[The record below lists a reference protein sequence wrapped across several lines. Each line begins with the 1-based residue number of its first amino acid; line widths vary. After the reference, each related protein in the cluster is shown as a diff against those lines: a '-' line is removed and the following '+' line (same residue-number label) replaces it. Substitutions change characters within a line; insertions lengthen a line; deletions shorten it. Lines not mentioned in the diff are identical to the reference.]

1 VAFSDNNLG
10 GSRYKRFVAKLSEI
24 FYEFSLF
31 ERVLAFVFA
40 ALLAYASFSIVLK
53 LNGHFLVEVPAEGG
67 KMEEGMLGTPRF
79 VNPVLATTDTDRDL
93 TALLYSGLLRL
104 NAAGELVPDLAE
116 SYTISD
122 DGLTY
127 YFKLREDAVF
137 HDGTPVTTDD
147 VIFTILKT
155 QDPAIKSPKRPNWDG
170 VRVEKINEHE
180 IEFTLSSPYSPFIY
194 NTTLGILP
202 EHKWNLITAEEFPFS
217 SLNTNPIGSGP
228 YELAGVE
235 KDEDEIITAYDLQGF
250 SKYTIKKPYISKI
263 YIAFYKNE
271 DEMLAAFN
279 KKQITSMHS
288 VTPSNIA
295 GLNLRKENV
304 VTLPYSRIFAL
315 FFNQNKSAVLTDKN
329 LRDALDTAIDREEIV
344 DTILS
349 GYATPLYSPL
359 TLFSAATSASTST
372 EKAYGIDAAKEKLV
386 GLEDKYNTSTS
397 TDAEGNATQR
407 VSFTIAT
414 NNVPELVAVGEKI
427 VDTYN
432 AIGINTELKIYDTND
447 LTANVIRPR
456 EYEAILFGNVIN
468 RDLDYYAFWHS
479 SQRND
484 PGLNLASYTSIE
496 GDKALEEARSS
507 IDVEEKLPLLQKF
520 ENQVINDIPAVFLY
534 SPDFIYV
541 VPQIVRA
548 QYPQIIVTPADRFA
562 EVYNWYIE
570 TDTVWKIFAQ
580 KNT

>member
-1 VAFSDNNLG
+1 MAFSDNNLR
-10 GSRYKRFVAKLSEI
+10 GSKYKRFVAKLTEI

-40 ALLAYASFSIVLK
+40 ALLVYASFSIVLK
-53 LNGHFLVEVPAEGG
+53 LNGQFLVEVPADGG
-67 KMEEGMLGTPRF
+67 QIEEGMLGTPRF
-79 VNPVLATTDTDRDL
+79 VNPVLATSDTDRDL
-93 TALLYSGLLRL
+93 SALMYSGLLRL

-116 SYTISD
+116 SFTISE

-127 YFKLREDAVF
+127 YFKLRENTVF
-137 HDGTPVTTDD
+137 HDGTPVTTGD

-170 VRVEKINEHE
+170 VRAEVINEHE

-202 EHKWNLITAEEFPFS
+202 EHKWKDITAEEFPFS
-217 SLNTNPIGSGP
+217 SLNTNPVGSGP
-228 YELAGVE
+228 YVLSEVK
-235 KDEDEIITAYDLQGF
+235 KDEDEIITSYELKSF
-250 SKYTIKKPYISKI
+250 SKYAIKKPYINKI
-263 YIAFYKNE
+263 LISFFKNE
-271 DEMLAAFN
+271 DEMLAAFD
-279 KKQITSMHS
+279 KRLITSMHS

-295 GLNLRKENV
+295 GLDLKKETV

-329 LRDALDTAIDREEIV
+329 LREVLDTAINREEIV
-344 DTILS
+344 ESVMS

-359 TLFSAATSASTST
+359 TLFTNSTST
-372 EKAYGIDAAKEKLV
+372 RKTYGIDQAREKLA
-386 GLEDKYNTSTS
+386 GLGDKYNTSTS
-397 TDAEGNATQR
+397 TDADGNTTQK

-414 NNVPELVAVGEKI
+414 NDVPEFVAVGSKI
-427 VDTYN
+427 VDAYK

-456 EYEAILFGNVIN
+456 EYDAILFGNVIN

-496 GDKALEEARSS
+496 GDRALVEARSS
-507 IDVEEKLPLLQKF
+507 IDLEEKLPLLQKF

-580 KNT
+580 KDEE

>member
-1 VAFSDNNLG
+1 MAFSDNNLR
-10 GSRYKRFVAKLSEI
+10 GSKYKRFVAKLTEI

-31 ERVLAFVFA
+31 ERVLAFAFA
-40 ALLAYASFSIVLK
+40 AMLAYASFSIVLK
-53 LNGHFLVEVPAEGG
+53 LNGQFLVEVPADGG
-67 KMEEGMLGTPRF
+67 QLEEGMLATPRF
-79 VNPVLATTDTDRDL
+79 VNPVLATSDTDRDL
-93 TALLYSGLLRL
+93 SALMYSGLLRL

-116 SYTISD
+116 SFTISD

-137 HDGTPVTTDD
+137 HDGTPVTTAD

-170 VRVEKINEHE
+170 VRAEVINEHE
-180 IEFTLSSPYSPFIY
+180 IEFTLGSPYAPFIY

-202 EHKWNLITAEEFPFS
+202 EHKWKDITAEEFPFS
-217 SLNTNPIGSGP
+217 SLNTNPVGSGP
-228 YELAGVE
+228 FELTGVE
-235 KDEDEIITAYDLQGF
+235 KDEDEIITAYELKSF
-250 SKYTIKKPYISKI
+250 SKYAIKKPYIDKMT
-263 YIAFYKNE
+263 IAFFKNE
-271 DEMLAAFN
+271 TDMIAAFD

-315 FFNQNKSAVLTDKN
+315 FFNQNKSAVLTDKS
-329 LRDALDTAIDREEIV
+329 LRDVLDTAIDREKIV
-344 DTILS
+344 ESVMS

-359 TLFSAATSASTST
+359 TLFANSTSTQKAYGTDEARLKLADLGDKYSASTST
-372 EKAYGIDAAKEKLV
+372 DA
-386 GLEDKYNTSTS
+386 D
-397 TDAEGNATQR
+397 GNAVQKVT
-407 VSFTIAT
+407 FTIST
-414 NNVPELVAVGEKI
+414 NNVPEFVAVGNMI
-427 VDTYN
+427 VDAYKEV
-432 AIGINTELKIYDTND
+432 GINTELKIYDTND

-496 GDKALEEARSS
+496 GDRALEEARSS
-507 IDVEEKLPLLQKF
+507 IDHEEKLPLLQKF

-541 VPQIVRA
+541 VPQAVRA

-580 KNT
+580 KDDE

>member
-1 VAFSDNNLG
+1 VAFSDDNLG
-10 GSRYKRFVAKLSEI
+10 GSRYKRFVSKLSGI

-31 ERVLAFVFA
+31 ERVLTFVFA
-40 ALLAYASFSIVLK
+40 VLLVYASFSIVLK

-67 KMEEGMLGTPRF
+67 KIEEGMVGTPRF
-79 VNPVLATTDTDRDL
+79 VNPVLAISDTDRDL
-93 TALLYSGLLRL
+93 TTLIYSGLLRL
-104 NAAGELVPDLAE
+104 NASGELVPDLAE

-127 YFKLREDAVF
+127 YFKLREKATF
-137 HDGTPVTTDD
+137 HDGNPVTTDD
-147 VIFTILKT
+147 IIFTILKT

-170 VRVEKINEHE
+170 VRVEKISEHE

-202 EHKWNLITAEEFPFS
+202 EHKWKDITAEEFPFS

-228 YELAGVE
+228 YELNSVQ
-235 KDEDEIITAYDLQGF
+235 KDEDEIITSYDLRSF
-250 SKYTIKKPYISKI
+250 NKYSIREPYISRMF
-263 YIAFYKNE
+263 IAFFQSE
-271 DEMLAAFN
+271 SEMLAAFD
-279 KKQITSMHS
+279 KKIITSMHS
-288 VTPSNIA
+288 VSPKNIK
-295 GLNLRKENV
+295 GLNLKKEHIV
-304 VTLPYSRIFAL
+304 ALPYSRIFAL
-315 FFNQNKSAVLTDKN
+315 FFNQNKSAVLTDSN
-329 LRDALDTAIDREEIV
+329 VRELLDIAIDREQIIESV
-344 DTILS
+344 FS

-359 TLFSAATSASTST
+359 SIFSSATSSRPYSFDAARQKADRLSGKYSLGTST
-372 EKAYGIDAAKEKLV
+372 NET
-386 GLEDKYNTSTS
+386 TS
-397 TDAEGNATQR
+397 QR
-407 VSFTIAT
+407 ISFTIAT
-414 NNVPELVAVGEKI
+414 NDVPEFVAVGEQVVQAYQALG
-427 VDTYN
+427 VD
-432 AIGINTELKIYDTND
+432 AKLKIYSTND
-447 LTANVIRPR
+447 LTTSAIRPR

-484 PGLNLASYTSIE
+484 PGLNLSSYTSIE
-496 GDKALEEARSS
+496 GDKALEEARSI
-507 IDVEEKLPLLQKF
+507 IDLEEKLPLLQKF

-570 TDTVWKIFAQ
+570 TDTVWKIFAR
-580 KNT
+580 